1 MMALPDLPLVTLVDL
16 HVTLVAQHLT
26 LVDLH
31 VTLVAHHLTLV
42 DLLMTLVVHLSPLQ
56 SVSYSAVFHPRLNAY
71 VYLCYQDKKQ
81 NLLYVTNRK
90 KHKKLLIILA
100 LKQLQTL
107 ITFVFLPR

>member
-1 MMALPDLPLVTLVDL
+1 MMALPDLPLV
-16 HVTLVAQHLT
+16 T

-90 KHKKLLIILA
+90 KKKLLIILA